1 MFITKTK
8 NFSHFSFFVRN
19 QLQFLHTT
27 MQGSQNLVFSALN
40 LMVRT
45 VIKTKLTS
53 PFRHYH
59 NWAGSDIRG

>member
-1 MFITKTK
+1 
-8 NFSHFSFFVRN
+8 
-19 QLQFLHTT
+19 

-59 NWAGSDIRG
+59 NWAGSDIRGWEGWRVRELEGGVVQNWLF